1 MARQFGGDPAGAMSK
16 ETLAT
21 LRRGYDTINR
31 GDTSLLAGLAREL
44 ATLDVEWGAIGA
56 FPGIEGMYQGP
67 EAIQEWMEVIRSTR
81 ASSRSR
87 STRSS
92 TTVDEVPD
100 VAELLRGHGRGSG
113 SRSRCG
119 SSTVYWFEDG
129 RQRIVVVSIIG
140 AHRFADG
147 YEWAPKGDV
156 SYVPKMRTQLVAA
169 RSVAHELADPATD
182 SAPAPGNGSAIE
194 VAGPRPVRER
204 RPAAQSRGHPR
215 RPDLRGVGRLDR
227 LRQEPTVE
235 AMGATGLE
243 PVTSLLRT

>member
-1 MARQFGGDPAGAMSK
+1 VPSRVSRVCTKAP
-16 ETLAT
+16 
-21 LRRGYDTINR
+21 RRSRWT
-31 GDTSLLAGLAREL
+31 
-44 ATLDVEWGAIGA
+44 
-56 FPGIEGMYQGP
+56 
-67 EAIQEWMEVIRSTR
+67 EVIRSTR
-81 ASSRSR
+81 DEFEVSL
-87 STRSS
+87 
-92 TTVDEVPD
+92 DEVLHDGDD
-100 VAELLRGHGRGSG
+100 VLVVADLLGGHGRGSG